1 MAVDVLT
8 LLVQKNQADIE
19 MYKVDMSK
27 GRCKD
32 HPAYSNM
39 VGRIQGLERANA
51 TIKDLQQSMS
61 EGEDEDE

>member
-1 MAVDVLT
+1 MAADVLT

-19 MYKVDMSK
+19 MYKVDLSK

-32 HPAYSNM
+32 HPAYCNM
-39 VGRIQGLERANA
+39 VGKIQGLERANA
-51 TIKDLQQSMS
+51 TIKDLQQSMR